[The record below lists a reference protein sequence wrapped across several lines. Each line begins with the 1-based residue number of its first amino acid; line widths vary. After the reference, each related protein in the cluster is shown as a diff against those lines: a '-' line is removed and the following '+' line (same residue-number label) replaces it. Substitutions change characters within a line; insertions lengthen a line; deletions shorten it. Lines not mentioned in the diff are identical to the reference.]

1 MLEILKVTQKTSTKR
16 IPKQCTSTRKE
27 KIPEKKALIPE
38 GRDGEKTQANAN
50 RNLNKCVLK
59 TTI

>member
-1 MLEILKVTQKTSTKR
+1 M
-16 IPKQCTSTRKE
+16 RKE

-59 TTI
+59 TPV